1 MKCFLFVLI
10 FPIFSSA
17 QNNVIKTNLMGLAIK
32 NYNLTYERSIARVL
46 SFSLGFRHMPKI
58 GVPLKSSLEKLVNN
72 KDFKINDFQMGN
84 TSITGEGRVYVGI
97 KKMSG
102 FYVAPYLRYSSFDFT
117 MPINNPNQQNASPL
131 LFNGKINATSA
142 GLLIGVQHCF
152 LKKLV
157 IDFWIFGGH
166 YGKSNGALK
175 AADIPY
181 MSNAEQNTLQSKLEE
196 FKKIGPF
203 RTSSKVTS
211 STTAEISTIGPWL
224 GMRTFALSVGYRF

>member
-1 MKCFLFVLI
+1 MKKLFVLMFI
-10 FPIFSSA
+10 PIFSIA
-17 QNNVIKTNLMGLAIK
+17 QNNILKTNLIGLAIK
-32 NYNLTYERSIARVL
+32 NYNVTYERSIARVL
-46 SFSLGFRHMPKI
+46 SFSVGLRHMPKI
-58 GVPLKSSLEKLVNN
+58 RVPAKSSVERLVNN
-72 KDFKINDFQMGN
+72 KDLKINDFLMGN

-142 GLLIGVQHCF
+142 GLLIGVQNCF

-166 YGKSNGALK
+166 YGKSNGVLK
-175 AADIPY
+175 AAYIPY
-181 MSNAEQNTLQSKLEE
+181 MSNAEQNTLQSKLDE
-196 FKKIGPF
+196 FKKMGPF

-211 STTAEISTIGPWL
+211 STTAEISTTGPWL
-224 GMRTFALSVGYRF
+224 GLRTFALSVGYRF